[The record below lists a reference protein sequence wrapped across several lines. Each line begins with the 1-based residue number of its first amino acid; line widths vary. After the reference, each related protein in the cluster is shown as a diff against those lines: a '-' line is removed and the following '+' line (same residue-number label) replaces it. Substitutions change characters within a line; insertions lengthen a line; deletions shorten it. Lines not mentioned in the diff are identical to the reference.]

1 MKSIWKKNKKKSFLS
16 THSPSTMTVFPLPKT
31 FCNEINSDA
40 KILVG
45 WPKRKR
51 KKNSLDIQ
59 TVREIDL
66 ITLPLSQKNL
76 YTTIYIY
83 RTQLHVWKC
92 YNETRSIQHRS
103 NQPLKR
109 LYTKLSNHTLWI
121 VAILKLNS
129 LTKTVFNNLKT
140 FESIVGP
147 LTIGVRANA
156 TSRIYVTKENTYSLD

>member
-1 MKSIWKKNKKKSFLS
+1 MDGTWKAYERKIKRIAFLS
-16 THSPSTMTVFPLPKT
+16 THSSSAMTVFQLPKT

-45 WPKRKR
+45 YVRTWPKRKR

-59 TVREIDL
+59 TVKSISLLFHYHKRIC
-66 ITLPLSQKNL
+66 IQL
-76 YTTIYIY
+76 YIYIY
-83 RTQLHVWKC
+83 TIHNYTYENVTIRL
-92 YNETRSIQHRS
+92 EHRS

-129 LTKTVFNNLKT
+129 LTKTVFNNLKA
-140 FESIVGP
+140 FESIVGT
-147 LTIGVRANA
+147 LIIGVC
-156 TSRIYVTKENTYSLD
+156 